1 MSKKEDSKLNKLK
14 VVVTIFFMIA
24 IIVFITSSTKILKNP
39 IDTFMVE
46 KGSISYEESTEGY
59 ILREENILQGNNYKN
74 GMVQIVS
81 EKVPTELCSRH
92 KKTTCITVSG

>member
-46 KGSISYEESTEGY
+46 KGSISYEES
-59 ILREENILQGNNYKN
+59 
-74 GMVQIVS
+74 
-81 EKVPTELCSRH
+81 
-92 KKTTCITVSG
+92 